1 MHDNNRTAEVGLPD
15 RHSKTVPE
23 IADLESEY
31 RGEQVTTRE
40 LDLGFFPQ
48 GHRVGILARFGT
60 RCNLTGASLGRVRR
74 RLAQAWRLVL
84 TMETT
89 AALIAIKEIEL
100 QLDDV
105 PLAEA
110 ERLRSAAQLIR
121 AACLAVQ
128 DDRLGSLAIAIK
140 HLRKEGT
147 ANDYVA
153 ATLSRLGFWQT
164 GQFDVFYS
172 LPRHDPRLRM
182 SKSRATSAVL
192 DMYMEAAVA
201 LEHLNLS
208 AAKQLATDALYLA
221 RTAKV
226 AAGIEALPASL
237 LANVLYE
244 EGALDEADTVLR
256 ERLQAINEQGSV
268 EAALRAYVILAR
280 IARLRMQRD
289 LSAILLRE
297 GQALGERRGWPRL
310 IGVCAAER
318 VLLLIEAGR
327 PKEAHRNVEY
337 LESILD
343 EAGEGREVGS
353 VDPSRYGVLARSRL
367 SSAEAPSRDAFAAIR
382 KLYHDALERRDS
394 YRGYRLAIELAG
406 MLASSGETTEAASLF
421 SGALRVGAAS
431 GLCQGFL
438 DGGPVIHR
446 LLSQAYEHAG
456 SSGSADRE
464 LLPFLG
470 SLLARWDACRST
482 NGLPPAEYVMSDVLT
497 ERERNVLAKIS
508 QGLPNKRIA
517 RTLEISPETVKSHV
531 KRIFLK
537 LAVGTRAEAV
547 SQAKSLGLL

>member
-1 MHDNNRTAEVGLPD
+1 MHDNRTAEVGLPD
-15 RHSKTVPE
+15 RHSKAVPE
-23 IADLESEY
+23 IADPEESGY
-31 RGEQVTTRE
+31 TGEDVTTRE

-89 AALIAIKEIEL
+89 EALIAIKEIEL

-105 PLAEA
+105 PFAEA

-121 AACLAVQ
+121 AASLAVQ
-128 DDRLGSLAIAIK
+128 DDRLGSLAIATK
-140 HLRKEGT
+140 HLRKEAT

-153 ATLSRLGFWQT
+153 ATLCRLGFWQT

-343 EAGEGREVGS
+343 AGEGREVGS

-367 SSAEAPSRDAFAAIR
+367 SNAEAPSRDAFAAIR

-456 SSGSADRE
+456 NSGSADRE

-482 NGLPPAEYVMSDVLT
+482 NGLPPAENVMSDVLT
-497 ERERNVLAKIS
+497 ERERNILAKIS